1 MSLFTSKVR
10 GLHALMAVLATS
22 ATAMTAAEAAV
33 VTFNDL
39 GPSPFGIRM
48 PNAYGGLRWGGAGL
62 SDWHYMTSG
71 SDPTDNFLA
80 LSGTGTFVG
89 APLGGADFYFEGADF
104 WSRRGLDANG
114 DFYFILYHDGATVF
128 NGLNEDGG
136 RQRFSN
142 VHQTFSPGYTGPVD
156 GFALYFDNDDWDHL
170 AMDNFRFTPV
180 PTPGV
185 LAGVVA
191 LGVPAS
197 GRRRRKSV

>member
-1 MSLFTSKVR
+1 MSSFGSKVW
-10 GLHALMAVLATS
+10 GLSVGIAAIAGVAQC
-22 ATAMTAAEAAV
+22 MTKAEAAV
-33 VTFNDL
+33 STFNDL

-71 SDPTDNFLA
+71 ADPTDNYVA
-80 LSGTGTFVG
+80 LSGRGTFVG

-114 DFYFILYHDGATVF
+114 DFYFILYHHGATVY

-142 VHQTFSPGYTGPVD
+142 VHQTFNPGYTGPVD

-191 LGVPAS
+191 MGSSVC
-197 GRRRRKSV
+197 GRRRRMTA